1 MSFAEIQDMCLQTLS
16 ATIILFA
23 VIDVLG
29 SLPVIIAIRSKGTEI
44 NPWKAVSVAFVL
56 LVAFMFLG
64 QGLLSLFGVDINSF
78 AVAGA
83 VVLFIIGLEMVLGT
97 DFFKQDS
104 PAGASIVPI
113 AFPLMAGPG
122 TFTTLLTLRAEF
134 DTVNI
139 LIAVVLNM
147 IFAFFVLRSARFLE
161 RLMGSGGI
169 YVLKKFF
176 GVILLAISVKLF
188 TANLSILLSAQA
200 AN

>member
-1 MSFAEIQDMCLQTLS
+1 MESLQGSLLEILS
-16 ATIILFA
+16 ASIILFV
-23 VIDVLG
+23 VIDMLG
-29 SLPVIIAIRSKGTEI
+29 SLPVVVAIRARGVEV
-44 NPWKAVSVAFVL
+44 NPLKCVSVAFVL
-56 LVAFMFLG
+56 LIAFMFLG
-64 QGLLSLFGVDINSF
+64 QGLLDLFNVDINSF

-97 DFFKQDS
+97 DFFKQDA
-104 PAGASIVPI
+104 PAAVSIVPI

-122 TFTTLLTLRAEF
+122 TFTTLLTLRAEYE
-134 DTVNI
+134 VLNI
-139 LIAVVLNM
+139 FIAVVLNM
-147 IFAFFVLRSARFLE
+147 IFAYAVLRSSKFLG

-188 TANLSILLSAQA
+188 TTNLAILLNM